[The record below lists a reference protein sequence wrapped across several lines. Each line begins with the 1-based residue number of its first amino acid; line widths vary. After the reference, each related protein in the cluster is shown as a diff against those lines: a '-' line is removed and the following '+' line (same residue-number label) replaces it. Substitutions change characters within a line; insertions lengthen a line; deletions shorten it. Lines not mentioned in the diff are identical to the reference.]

1 MSLLQEIS
9 SKFLKI
15 SNSNSAEPVLDIASN
30 IYTNFTTLDPNF
42 MPTYQGLIQL
52 FPFYLKSY
60 EKEPDYDNHYI
71 EDIKEKIEENIKKY
85 EDKFEDTFKRGKE
98 NIIEKRKLKEEY
110 SREDSQRAEDDAK
123 KAGGFLTKIISNICA
138 WVVNTITSSIK
149 NMLITGWN
157 KTITGF
163 IILVFIIL
171 FIFVIIPNM
180 KKNKDIAK
188 NNELKRQDGSMMS
201 MLLSM
206 PQDFNIAFNDFS
218 LFVGDVTDSVSNTM
232 EFASN
237 TVKSIRAPTPDLRER
252 GRETDGRGGDNLFH
266 IEGKYLV
273 TPTPANYLGDKIY
286 NIYKPSAQEFADN
299 VKISP
304 KDTINLYSIDKYELN
319 CESNNPSYIDS
330 NCLLKPL
337 PYTNNLNEI
346 NKDNTD
352 YINIELK

>member
-1 MSLLQEIS
+1 MSLQHENS

-15 SNSNSAEPVLDIASN
+15 SNSNSEPVIDIASN
-30 IYTNFTTLDPNF
+30 IYNKFTTLDPNF
-42 MPTYQGLIQL
+42 MPTLQGLIQL

-60 EKEPDYDNHYI
+60 KQNPNNDNHDIAEII
-71 EDIKEKIEENIKKY
+71 EKKKNIETNIRKY
-85 EDKFEDTFKRGKE
+85 EDQFEDTFKRGKE

-110 SREDSQRAEDDAK
+110 SRDDSQRAEDDAK

-138 WVVNTITSSIK
+138 WVANTITSSIK

-171 FIFVIIPNM
+171 FIFVIIPKM
-180 KKNKDIAK
+180 KKDKDIAK

-237 TVKSIRAPTPDLRER
+237 TVKSIRAPAPDLRER

-266 IEGKYLV
+266 IEGKYLF
-273 TPTPANYLGDKIY
+273 TPANYLGDKIY
-286 NIYKPSAQEFADN
+286 NIYKPRAQEFADS

-304 KDTINLYSIDKYELN
+304 KNTINSYSKDKYELN
-319 CESNNPSYIDS
+319 CESNMYIES
-330 NCLLKPL
+330 NCILKPL
-337 PYTNNLNEI
+337 LITNNQDTIINED
-346 NKDNTD
+346 KTD